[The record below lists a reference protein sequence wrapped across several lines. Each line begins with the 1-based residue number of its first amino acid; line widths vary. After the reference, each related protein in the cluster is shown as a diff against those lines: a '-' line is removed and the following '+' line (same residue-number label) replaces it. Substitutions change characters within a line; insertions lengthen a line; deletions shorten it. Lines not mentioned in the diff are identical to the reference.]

1 MLFREL
7 NLILKFTE
15 QLWCWLDQFMDNTRQ
30 LAKEF
35 AAVRAI
41 HDNVV
46 AEAVRRARLGQYDG
60 KYSRLF
66 CLSFICR

>member
-15 QLWCWLDQFMDNTRQ
+15 QLWCWLDQFMDNIRE

-35 AAVRAI
+35 AAMRVV
-41 HDNVV
+41 HDNLVS
-46 AEAVRRARLGQYDG
+46 EAVRKARLGQYDC
-60 KYSRLF
+60 KYYS
-66 CLSFICR
+66 C